1 MNGLLG
7 LMRPEKEI
15 ARFQNELKEYFGV
28 KHCFL
33 VSSGKAALKLILHGL
48 HDLHPDR
55 RAVLIPAFCC
65 YSVPSAI
72 VSAGL
77 DIRLCDVNPG
87 TMDFNFGLLEK
98 AVSETAAYSVP
109 PPAGTGR
116 PGESRLLAIL
126 PAHLFG
132 LVADVEFARRQVAD
146 PEVTVIED
154 AAQVM
159 GAEATGRKLGTIGD
173 VGFFSLGRG
182 KALSTVEGGV
192 IVTNNEDIA
201 GSITR
206 RMDNVSTESGFEVLR
221 KLLMAIALSVFQRP
235 TLFWIPK
242 SMPFLRIG
250 ETIFDPDFQ
259 VRQLSG
265 FQAGLAK
272 GWQDRLAGFTK
283 ARRKAAD
290 LWDMIQLPPAIGR
303 FHSQNGARPDF
314 IRYPIKVG
322 EPALWCKLLKI
333 SQAKGLGVMLTYPR
347 PIHRITQLKNNFVGQ
362 DFGAAERL
370 SQELLTLPVHPLLSN
385 CDRQRIEAFILS
397 DHGNPRRGC
406 RRRFKH

>member
-1 MNGLLG
+1 MQPRRTIPPAASPISLRNILNGLLG

-221 KLLMAIALSVFQRP
+221 KLLMAVALSVFQRP

-242 SMPFLRIG
+242 SYAFSKDRRDHFRSRFPGAAAVRI
-250 ETIFDPDFQ
+250 
-259 VRQLSG
+259 S
-265 FQAGLAK
+265 
-272 GWQDRLAGFTK
+272 
-283 ARRKAAD
+283 
-290 LWDMIQLPPAIGR
+290 
-303 FHSQNGARPDF
+303 RPDSP
-314 IRYPIKVG
+314 RVG
-322 EPALWCKLLKI
+322 RTGLRDSLK
-333 SQAKGLGVMLTYPR
+333 
-347 PIHRITQLKNNFVGQ
+347 H
-362 DFGAAERL
+362 AE
-370 SQELLTLPVHPLLSN
+370 
-385 CDRQRIEAFILS
+385 
-397 DHGNPRRGC
+397 
-406 RRRFKH
+406 RRRFVGYDPIAAGHRKISFPEWGTAGLSFVTLSKLESQLCGVNS